1 MSYAESKRVPYSE
14 PLDPAKAALARLEN
28 KLRRGQGVT
37 RPGPDVARERFS
49 RLRRGGPGAMAA
61 EALTHA
67 AATLRLIRR
76 CSCGERT
83 HHCKGECQEC
93 ED

>member
-28 KLRRGQGVT
+28 KLRAEAQGVT

-49 RLRRGGPGAMAA
+49 RLRRGGPAQWP
-61 EALTHA
+61 
-67 AATLRLIRR
+67 LRLSRTPPPR
-76 CSCGERT
+76 CG
-83 HHCKGECQEC
+83 
-93 ED
+93 